1 MLSILIPVYNFDVR
15 ELVYELVKQSENE
28 KNIFEIILIDDKSN
42 NDYKLINR
50 ELSENKNVIYIELEK
65 NIGRSKIRNLLAEK
79 AKFNYLI
86 FMDCDSEVVDEKYIK
101 NYIPFCENEILVYG
115 GRVYKN
121 NAPSDNKL
129 YLRWLYGIK
138 REVVAS
144 NTRALNPNKSF
155 MTNNFLISKK
165 LFNKIKFDEKITT
178 YGHEDT
184 IFGYELKKRNIKIIH
199 IDNPLIHIGLEDNEH
214 FLRKTKQGIENL
226 KYLSKKFEN
235 EDNFFDDIKI
245 LKYYKIIKKLRLSFI
260 INIFYSI
267 FKTKIIK
274 NLKSNNPNL
283 QLFDLY
289 KLVLMLS

>member
-260 INIFYSI
+260 INIF
-267 FKTKIIK
+267 KTKIIK